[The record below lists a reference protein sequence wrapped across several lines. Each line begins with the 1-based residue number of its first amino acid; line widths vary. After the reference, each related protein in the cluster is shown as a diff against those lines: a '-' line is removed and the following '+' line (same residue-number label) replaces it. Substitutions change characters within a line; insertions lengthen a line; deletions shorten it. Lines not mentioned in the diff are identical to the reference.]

1 MGSFQIFTTDKNK
14 TVIEL
19 SLSEVTKICSSAIV
33 NELGFAINDSSLL
46 KYRKIKHE

>member
-19 SLSEVTKICSSAIV
+19 SLSEVTKICSCAIV
-33 NELGFAINDSSLL
+33 NELGFAIKDSSLH
-46 KYRKIKHE
+46 KNIGK